1 VQKKIL
7 CILHPGSKKFG
18 PLKSLV
24 RIVDGESLKSV
35 DFVRETQR
43 LFRVRKG
50 VAREFLGL

>member
-1 VQKKIL
+1 MQKKIL

-18 PLKSLV
+18 PLKSLM

-35 DFVRETQR
+35 DFVREFQR

-50 VAREFLGL
+50 VAREFFGL